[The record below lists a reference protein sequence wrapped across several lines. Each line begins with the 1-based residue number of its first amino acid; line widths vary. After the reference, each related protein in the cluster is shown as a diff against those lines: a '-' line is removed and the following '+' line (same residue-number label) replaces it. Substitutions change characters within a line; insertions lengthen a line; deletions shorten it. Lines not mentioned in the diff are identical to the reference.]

1 LKELKQLYSMGR
13 NKKNTYRKVFSLP
26 ENAYTVSAYAKE
38 MNYSSTPYIY
48 QLWRER
54 CRKEISFE
62 IVDFRG
68 INFIIPSNNY
78 KLA

>member
-38 MNYSSTPYIY
+38 LGCYLAKRFCPHKNKIHIMYNYY
-48 QLWRER
+48 ER
-54 CRKEISFE
+54 CEVEQCIECKEKIYTE
-62 IVDFRG
+62 I
-68 INFIIPSNNY
+68 
-78 KLA
+78 